1 MDTIIELINPKFNK
15 QKAFKKGNSP
25 YNAVNLFM
33 KKNKDFVIDVYYEN
47 KSFLTNMRNGFLK
60 KIK

>member
-15 QKAFKKGNSP
+15 QKVFKKGNSP
-25 YNAVNLFM
+25 YNAVELFL
-33 KKNKDFVIDVYYEN
+33 KNNKNFIIDSYYEN